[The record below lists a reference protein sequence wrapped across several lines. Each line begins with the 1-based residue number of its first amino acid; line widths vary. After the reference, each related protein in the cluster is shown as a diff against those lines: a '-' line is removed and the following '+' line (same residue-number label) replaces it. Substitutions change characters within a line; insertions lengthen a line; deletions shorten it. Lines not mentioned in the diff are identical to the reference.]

1 MKSSLSEKR
10 TYFCTE
16 PWIGIFSIETN
27 LDVTFCP
34 CFLKMKIGN
43 LNEGAMQ
50 EIWNSE
56 KLVQLRRSF
65 KEGVLPEVCQNQL
78 CPVAV
83 GEEL

>member
-1 MKSSLSEKR
+1 MKSSSSEKK

-16 PWIGIFSIETN
+16 PWIGIFSIQTN

-43 LNEGAMQ
+43 LNEASMR

-56 KLVQLRRSF
+56 KLVRLRRSF
-65 KEGVLPEVCQNQL
+65 KEGELPDVCQGQL

-83 GEEL
+83 DEQV

>member
-1 MKSSLSEKR
+1 MKSNSPEKK

-16 PWIGIFSIETN
+16 PWIGIFSIKTN

-43 LNEGAMQ
+43 LDEASMQ

-56 KLVQLRRSF
+56 KLVQLRQSF
-65 KEGVLPEVCQNQL
+65 NKGELPEVCQNQL

-83 GEEL
+83 GETL